1 MNSSRPY
8 IARALYEWLVDN
20 DLTPQIVVDAEMD
33 GVEVPRDFVTN
44 GQIVLNI
51 GVSAVGE
58 FEMNNDAI
66 VFSARFGGKSTQLMV
81 PMPAL
86 LAIYARENGVGM
98 VFGHE
103 PEMPSADPAEHGTER
118 QPTLGLVG
126 QDGSEGSRDTEDGGV
141 QDSPEK
147 DSPEKDSS
155 EKGSSDSK
163 TEAPA
168 SKPKG
173 RPSLRVI
180 K

>member
-20 DLTPQIVVDAEMD
+20 DLTPQVVVDAEME

-66 VFSARFGGKSTQLMV
+66 VFSARFGGKATRLMV
-81 PMPAL
+81 PMQAL

-103 PEMPSADPAEHGTER
+103 PEMPSAKPDADGAKR

-126 QDGSEGSRDTEDGGV
+126 DDETAQEELEASDVG
-141 QDSPEK
+141 K
-147 DSPEKDSS
+147 DSDVDKSS
-155 EKGSSDSK
+155 GRKESDNAGKK
-163 TEAPA
+163 TGP
-168 SKPKG
+168 KPGG

>member
-8 IARALYEWLVDN
+8 IARALYEWLIDN
-20 DLTPQIVVDAEMD
+20 DLTPQIVVDAEME

-58 FEMNNDAI
+58 FEINNDAI
-66 VFSARFGGKSTQLMV
+66 AFSARFGGKATQLMV

-103 PEMPSADPAEHGTER
+103 PEMPSADSKAHSDER

-126 QDGSEGSRDTEDGGV
+126 QDDTDGP
-141 QDSPEK
+141 QDAEL
-147 DSPEKDSS
+147 
-155 EKGSSDSK
+155 KG
-163 TEAPA
+163 TEAKDAEDSGSTQGQGESKEKA
-168 SKPKG
+168 SPGKPKG

>member
-8 IARALYEWLVDN
+8 IARALYDWLVDN
-20 DLTPQIVVDAEMD
+20 DLTPQIVVNAEVE
-33 GVEVPRDFVTN
+33 GVEVPRDYVTN

-58 FEMNNDAI
+58 FSMNNDAI
-66 VFSARFGGKSTQLMV
+66 AFSARFGGKATRLMV
-81 PMPAL
+81 PMEAL

-103 PEMPSADPAEHGTER
+103 PVLPVTETGADDE
-118 QPTLGLVG
+118 QPELGLVDG
-126 QDGSEGSRDTEDGGV
+126 ETESTSQRAGDEGAGDEGSERKPDDAK
-141 QDSPEK
+141 PE
-147 DSPEKDSS
+147 SGPEP
-155 EKGSSDSK
+155 G
-163 TEAPA
+163 

-173 RPSLRVI
+173 RPSLRVV

>member
-20 DLTPQIVVDAEMD
+20 DLTPQIVVDAEVD

-44 GQIVLNI
+44 GQIVLNV

-66 VFSARFGGKSTQLMV
+66 VFSARFGGKATRLMV
-81 PMPAL
+81 PMQAL

-103 PEMPSADPAEHGTER
+103 PEMPSAEPEAVTNER

-126 QDGSEGSRDTEDGGV
+126 DDQAAGTADKSDKTAQEDAEGMNDG
-141 QDSPEK
+141 K
-147 DSPEKDSS
+147 DSDRKEGVK
-155 EKGSSDSK
+155 ESK
-163 TEAPA
+163 KTGP
-168 SKPKG
+168 KPG
-173 RPSLRVI
+173 ERPSLRVI